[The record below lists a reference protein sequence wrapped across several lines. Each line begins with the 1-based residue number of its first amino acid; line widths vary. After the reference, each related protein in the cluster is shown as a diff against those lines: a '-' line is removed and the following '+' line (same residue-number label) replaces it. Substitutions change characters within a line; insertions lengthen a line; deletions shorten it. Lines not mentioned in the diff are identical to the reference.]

1 MSRIILEIDAATL
14 GTALTSMEMDRS
26 PNGCLFKQIR
36 EFMFS
41 NFVHC
46 IVSICSRL
54 CNRVADSLA
63 AHGACNLESNSHMY
77 LSQAPDFCNG
87 SGFRRFV
94 WNRCLM
100 KTSVFCVKKRALF
113 SR

>member
-1 MSRIILEIDAATL
+1 MNPEQVPQLGKSRIILETDTATP
-14 GTALTSMEMDRS
+14 GTTLTSTENDRS

-54 CNRVADSLA
+54 CNRVEDSLA
-63 AHGACNLESNSHMY
+63 SHGACNLKPDSHVY
-77 LSQAPDFCNG
+77 LSQAPDFVMPLVSDDL
-87 SGFRRFV
+87 SG
-94 WNRCLM
+94 
-100 KTSVFCVKKRALF
+100 TSA
-113 SR
+113 

>member
-1 MSRIILEIDAATL
+1 VVRGSNGEFLEARAGNLSRVSSALQAETWAVQMSLERVAQLGMSRIILETDATTL
-14 GTALTSMEMDRS
+14 GTALTSMEMDQS

-54 CNRVADSLA
+54 CI
-63 AHGACNLESNSHMY
+63 
-77 LSQAPDFCNG
+77 
-87 SGFRRFV
+87 
-94 WNRCLM
+94 
-100 KTSVFCVKKRALF
+100 
-113 SR
+113 